1 MMTTSIQQ
9 VEIGLSLQVELIE
22 FIQDS
27 GLYQLAVA
35 HALSRTPGTAA
46 LGPPPGHAAPRRR
59 LFASNL
65 NRHSWTALPFQKVT
79 VGQKALA

>member
-1 MMTTSIQQ
+1 MIQQ
-9 VEIGLSLQVELIE
+9 VEIGLSLELIE
-22 FIQDS
+22 LIQDS

-65 NRHSWTALPFQKVT
+65 NRHSGTTLPFQKVT